1 MLPRAPDRPL
11 PVARPVAAPRPAG
24 RGGAALSARGV
35 PWLRV
40 FTHLAALVPLALLIW
55 DGTQGRL
62 TVNPIQEITHR
73 TGKTALVLL
82 VLSLVCSPAN
92 RVLGLRQVVPLR
104 RPLGLYAFGY
114 ATLHLLIFFVVDY
127 GLDVTLIQEAVLE
140 KRYVLAGLGAFVLL
154 APLAVTSTRGWMRR
168 LGRRWKPLHR
178 LVYLAAPLAVLHY
191 VWLVKADI
199 REPLLYGAAVAALL
213 VLRVPLVRRPLEALR
228 RR

>member
-1 MLPRAPDRPL
+1 MLPRAPDLPL
-11 PVARPVAAPRPAG
+11 PAPRPFATLRPAG
-24 RGGAALSARGV
+24 RERGAFSARGV
-35 PWLRV
+35 PWLRIL
-40 FTHLAALVPLALLIW
+40 THLAALVPLSLLIW
-55 DGTQGRL
+55 DGAQGRL
-62 TVNPIQEITHR
+62 TANPIQEITQR

-92 RVLGLRQVVPLR
+92 RILGLRQVVPLR

-114 ATLHLLIFFVVDY
+114 AALHLLTFFVLDY

-178 LVYLAAPLAVLHY
+178 LVYLAALLAVLHY
-191 VWLVKADI
+191 VWLVKADV

-213 VLRVPLVRRPLEALR
+213 ILRVPLVRRPLEALR
-228 RR
+228 RH